1 MLAVMLQRIQGFSFL
16 ETRPSTGIK
25 LITVAVFFALLGCTF
40 FLSHH
45 TKTYIY
51 QHKQAQF
58 AKKAQSVS
66 SHIESRINEKIKPL
80 QSLKR
85 KWELLDGDLID
96 GWKHSASCLANYHT
110 SFQSVQLL
118 DPAFQVTW
126 VTPLKGNE
134 RAMSIDMSVEDNR
147 REALNIAKQTG
158 NIQITR
164 VVQLLQGGD
173 GFLIYTPLF
182 TQETISGYILGV
194 VRMDKLLKP
203 VIENQSRGNYH
214 FALYDGK
221 HNFLNSPELSYEHF
235 PNWQQH
241 TTIKV
246 QNIEWELVLWP
257 KKLYVNKLN
266 IYLPTAIIAIGTLLS
281 FLAAFLVYR
290 HGKRRTPLLSLKAA
304 TSKLE
309 VTSY

>member
-1 MLAVMLQRIQGFSFL
+1 MLALMLQRIQGFSFL

-25 LITVAVFFALLGCTF
+25 LIAVAVFLTLLGSTF
-40 FLSHH
+40 LLSHS

-51 QHKQAQF
+51 QHKRAQF
-58 AKKAQSVS
+58 AKKAQSVA

-85 KWELLDGDLID
+85 KWELLDGDSID

-118 DPAFQVTW
+118 DTAFQVTW
-126 VTPLKGNE
+126 VTPFKGNE
-134 RAMSIDMSVEDNR
+134 RAMSIDMSVENNR
-147 REALNIAKQTG
+147 REALKAAKQTG

-182 TQETISGYILGV
+182 SQEAITGYILGV
-194 VRMDKLLKP
+194 VRADKLLKP
-203 VIENQSRGNYH
+203 ILENQSRGNYH

-221 HNFLNSPELSYEHF
+221 HNFLNTPELNYEHF
-235 PNWQQH
+235 TNWHQRI
-241 TTIKV
+241 TIKV
-246 QNIEWELVLWP
+246 QNMEWELVLWP
-257 KKLYVNKLN
+257 KKVFVNKLN
-266 IYLPTAIIAIGTLLS
+266 IYLPTAIIIIGTLLS
-281 FLAAFLVYR
+281 FLMAFLVYR
-290 HGKRRTPLLSLKAA
+290 HGKRRTPLLSLKPA
-304 TSKLE
+304 TNKLE